1 MAQSGLMFDDFSRC
15 ESPIEALLQLA
26 MAASSKR
33 GLLEWC
39 DADNLD
45 DLLTCV
51 SEVEWPCILVAGQVR
66 VDAAGAR
73 PDFIMAQR
81 REGTQ
86 NDFAMLA
93 VECDGE
99 KFHHGNADA
108 VVRDRNRDEKL
119 SALGI
124 VPIHLRGTWIA
135 LDPLKSLHACLVKLR
150 DSQPPFYMP
159 RPLIGTHRRLA
170 AQWSKRQADLSLAA
184 RTLSFQSDLTSVVGS
199 SMLAKRE
206 KLRAEVLGR

>member
-26 MAASSKR
+26 MTANSKR

-45 DLLTCV
+45 DLLACAGD
-51 SEVEWPCILVAGQVR
+51 VEWPCVLVAGQVR
-66 VDAAGAR
+66 VDAAKAR
-73 PDFIMAQR
+73 PDFLMVQP
-81 REGTQ
+81 REGTR

-99 KFHHGNADA
+99 EFHHGNADA
-108 VVRDRNRDEKL
+108 VVRDRKRDEKL
-119 SALGI
+119 RELGI
-124 VPIHLRGTWIA
+124 TTIRLRGTWVA
-135 LDPLKSLHACLVKLR
+135 LDPIKSLHACLVMLR
-150 DSQPPFYMP
+150 DTQPPFY
-159 RPLIGTHRRLA
+159 RPSPLSGAHRRLA

-184 RTLSFQSDLTSVVGS
+184 RTLSYQSDLTSVFGA

-206 KLRAEVLGR
+206 KLRDEVMGR